1 LNRLIEARV
10 GTLRRILH
18 ELPCRLLAEDS
29 KVYDELLRARNQKT
43 DRMEIEKEHDW
54 DIIDWYH
61 SIIDVRIYT
70 YEYIILIII
79 ILYYIYTQ
87 RMLYP
92 GVNKVAVRLLQFNII
107 YPNISSPP
115 SSNLVLKGLGI
126 GISIA
131 CVAPRLVDQAR
142 PCLAD
147 QARNLSWLGRAKG
160 QLDMERTTKKNMAFN
175 WIHHETKW

>member
-1 LNRLIEARV
+1 
-10 GTLRRILH
+10 
-18 ELPCRLLAEDS
+18 
-29 KVYDELLRARNQKT
+29 
-43 DRMEIEKEHDW
+43 
-54 DIIDWYH
+54 
-61 SIIDVRIYT
+61 
-70 YEYIILIII
+70 
-79 ILYYIYTQ
+79 
-87 RMLYP
+87 MLYP

-160 QLDMERTTKKNMAFN
+160 QLDMERTTKKTWHSIGFTMKQNDKFRVFWSMN
-175 WIHHETKW
+175 LETRDLQGIYHDGSLAY